1 MNSSKEMDFALAVA
15 GKFGKSLISG
25 GGSEHNCTLKIV
37 TV

>member
-25 GGSEHNCTLKIV
+25 GVLSTTAH
-37 TV
+37 